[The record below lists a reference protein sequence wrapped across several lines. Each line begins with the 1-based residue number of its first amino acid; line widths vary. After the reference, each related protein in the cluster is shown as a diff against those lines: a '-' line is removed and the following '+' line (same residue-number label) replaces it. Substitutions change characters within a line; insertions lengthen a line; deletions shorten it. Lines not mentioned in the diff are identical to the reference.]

1 MAKKN
6 PPKIGEIRIGRAGN
20 KYNKW
25 DGKRW
30 VPVSAARTAGA
41 QGRKPSV
48 ASKPISA
55 STTSTRAKNAYSAAA
70 VPLTT
75 RQSNRS
81 QLPTSS
87 MTPLSYAKRLQGLRR
102 SLQAAETRARITT
115 GTAAT
120 RAKNK
125 AEVERLKKEIATLSK
140 KK

>member
-1 MAKKN
+1 MGAKGGGARRYNAKT
-6 PPKIGEIRIGRAGN
+6 GR
-20 KYNKW
+20 W
-25 DGKRW
+25 DKLTYETKRT
-30 VPVSAARTAGA
+30 VS
-41 QGRKPSV
+41 K
-48 ASKPISA
+48 ASPA
-55 STTSTRAKNAYSAAA
+55 TSTSARAQNAYSAAA

-81 QLPTSS
+81 QLPTGS
-87 MTPLSYAKRLQGLRR
+87 MTPLSYAKRIQGLRR

-120 RAKNK
+120 RSKNK